1 MSAYLEPFLKLANL
15 SFIALLV
22 FFIIQNNET
31 NDSDRIRKEQQ
42 ISETLKTSPN
52 REVKQIKEAS
62 TTKVNFVGE
71 SALKKHFNPEPY
83 KKSSESPL
91 VENQN
96 SLISSTIES
105 QFNPKKKEIKLQNKP
120 LPKIF
125 DVESNLNTLTENTP
139 LTPISFK
146 PTHQKKRIS
155 PPQVMPLKF
164 ENLLTKPV
172 KQETTPIQ
180 ILKTDTAAKPLRS
193 HKHLAKTIE
202 PISHVENL
210 QKQGKDFK
218 ISKSNSAF
226 SEVLKSTKPKEENI
240 QLAALDLE
248 KLVKSEGLSITFYW
262 PEAQDER
269 EAVYHILQHCHN
281 MTLGVFDANMILFD
295 QHNKRLSKTEISNI
309 SPMLRHVS
317 APVTALESG
326 LLGQLRKRQPGP
338 MVRIFPKRFDAFLIA
353 SLRQNANINKN
364 IKGRITA
371 NYSIENGE
379 IFLENWNLNGKTL
392 SGNIELSGFST
403 QCG

>member
-1 MSAYLEPFLKLANL
+1 MSAYLEPFFKLANL

-240 QLAALDLE
+240 QLAALDLDC
-248 KLVKSEGLSITFYW
+248 LLYT
-262 PEAQDER
+262 
-269 EAVYHILQHCHN
+269 
-281 MTLGVFDANMILFD
+281 
-295 QHNKRLSKTEISNI
+295 
-309 SPMLRHVS
+309 SPSPRDRTRSRMPSS
-317 APVTALESG
+317 A
-326 LLGQLRKRQPGP
+326 
-338 MVRIFPKRFDAFLIA
+338 
-353 SLRQNANINKN
+353 
-364 IKGRITA
+364 
-371 NYSIENGE
+371 
-379 IFLENWNLNGKTL
+379 
-392 SGNIELSGFST
+392 
-403 QCG
+403 